1 MNESLSIDEII
12 RQAEEIRKKTVKQA
26 QSALEDV
33 NTSANEITKR
43 EIEVPKPDIENIK
56 IQPKGEKVKTF
67 EKSDNDEKTR
77 VSPAIKVEDNEK
89 TKHIEFKPKA
99 KSDDLASQKTVQKS
113 FFKSNHSKEPIY
125 SKKPPEII
133 ERPATIKSKSRFDKT
148 GDLEEIPTI
157 VAVEELEKTKI
168 SLTREE
174 IKEKRKRLRSKR
186 KRNRLFRLFLTV
198 SMTKQSR

>member
-56 IQPKGEKVKTF
+56 IQPKSENVKTY
-67 EKSDNDEKTR
+67 EKSTASD
-77 VSPAIKVEDNEK
+77 K
-89 TKHIEFKPKA
+89 TKVDF
-99 KSDDLASQKTVQKS
+99 ASQKTVQKS
-113 FFKSNHSKEPIY
+113 FFTSNRTKEPIY

-174 IKEKRKRLRSKR
+174 IKEKEEKAQEQREEEQAVQIVLDG
-186 KRNRLFRLFLTV
+186 FDDE
-198 SMTKQSR
+198 TKQIELTRNLLKSS